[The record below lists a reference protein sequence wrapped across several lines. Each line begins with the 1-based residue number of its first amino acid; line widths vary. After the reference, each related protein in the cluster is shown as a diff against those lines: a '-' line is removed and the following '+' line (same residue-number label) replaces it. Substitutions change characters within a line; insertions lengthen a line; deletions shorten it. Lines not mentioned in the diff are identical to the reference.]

1 VVDMKK
7 VPSLMT
13 THIDTLYAAALA
25 GLGIIGLPS
34 FVAEDA
40 LMEQALERVLPHW
53 HMQTVTLFAA
63 MPTRKHVPMR
73 TRAFVDF
80 LLSTFGGSDRDPW
93 LAAAGCES
101 C

>member
-1 VVDMKK
+1 VVELKK
-7 VPSLMT
+7 LPPLMT
-13 THIDTLYAAALA
+13 THTDTLYAVALA
-25 GLGIIGLPS
+25 GLGITGLPS

-40 LMEQALERVLPHW
+40 LMEQALERVLPAW

-80 LLSTFGGSDRDPW
+80 LVATFGATDRDPW

>member
-1 VVDMKK
+1 
-7 VPSLMT
+7 MT
-13 THIDTLYAAALA
+13 THSDTLYAAALA
-25 GLGIIGLPS
+25 GLGIAGLPS
-34 FVAEDA
+34 FMAEDA
-40 LMEQALERVLPHW
+40 LMEQALERVLPQW
-53 HMQTVTLFAA
+53 LMQTVTLFAA

-80 LLSTFGGSDRDPW
+80 LVATFGTNTRDPW